1 MPESIREAKII
12 DAFKRLLKAWLFEIA
27 LGGG

>member
-1 MPESIREAKII
+1 MPESIREAKTI

-27 LGGG
+27 FGG